1 MPIMTQDAPAA
12 DVFMCHSES
21 LNEHYHSPF
30 LTVSLLSS
38 WPREERSWELF
49 EGLRHSPRLL
59 QKQTLHVGVVAGL
72 MMMNKWC
79 ILGVNT
85 RDVCYYSP
93 RGD

>member
-12 DVFMCHSES
+12 ADVFMCHSDS
-21 LNEHYHSPF
+21 LNEHYHS
-30 LTVSLLSS
+30 VSLLTS

-59 QKQTLHVGVVAGL
+59 QKHTLHVGVVAGL

-85 RDVCYYSP
+85 RDVCYYCP
-93 RGD
+93 RVD